1 MKIGVL
7 IYTYNRTDDARINM
21 EIIREVWRKSDF
33 LKDVVIVHSFNGEK
47 EWWPEKYLEDE
58 LLHLGNPGHF
68 EGAEI
73 LINEGVKCFSE
84 KYPDVDY
91 VIVLASDTWLVKPEY
106 IEKII
111 SEMRKEEKYLA
122 TSVWGTK
129 KLTNIW
135 VRGSALDF
143 NIFDLKWAIRS
154 NFLPLRFKEF
164 KDKFEELFFYNDHTI
179 YPENVFIVRFK
190 QAIARSVKVV
200 SDNILKPVAE
210 SHIYRMVDRE
220 PVHTNSEENL
230 IFKNGGWK
238 RAMYVSKMGL
248 ITHHDPIPKQKILKE
263 WKVTLGEHGNKFLH
277 AKDLSYYNRGLDKN
291 VYVKNGKKIGY
302 GD

>member
-7 IYTYNRTDDARINM
+7 MYTYNRTDDARINM
-21 EIIREVWRKSDF
+21 EIIRNVWKKSEL

-47 EWWPEKYLEDE
+47 DWWSEKYLEDE
-58 LLHLGNPGHF
+58 LLYLDNPGHF
-68 EGAEI
+68 AGAEI

-84 KYPDVDY
+84 KHSGVDY
-91 VIVLASDTWLVKPEY
+91 VILLASDTWLVKPEY
-106 IEKII
+106 IEKMI
-111 SEMRKEEKYLA
+111 SNMQKEEKYLA
-122 TSVWGTK
+122 TAVWGTK

-135 VRGSALDF
+135 TRGSALDF
-143 NIFDLKWAIRS
+143 NIFNLKWATQSSFFPIKFS
-154 NFLPLRFKEF
+154 EF
-164 KDKFEELFFYNDHTI
+164 KDKYEELFFYNDHTV

-190 QAIARSVKVV
+190 QAIARSVKLV

-210 SHIYRMVDRE
+210 SHIYRMADRE
-220 PVHTNSEENL
+220 PVHTNSDENL
-230 IFKNGGWK
+230 IFKKGGWK
-238 RAMYVSKMGL
+238 RKMYVQKMGL
-248 ITHHDPIPKQKILKE
+248 ITHHDPIPKQKILKN
-263 WKVTLGEHGNKFLH
+263 WKLILAEHGNKFLN